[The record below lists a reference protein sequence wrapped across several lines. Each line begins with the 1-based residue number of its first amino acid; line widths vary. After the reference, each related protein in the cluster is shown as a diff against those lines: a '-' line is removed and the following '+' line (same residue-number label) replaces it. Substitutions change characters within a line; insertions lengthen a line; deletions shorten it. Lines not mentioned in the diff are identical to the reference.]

1 MKFNKTFGWVL
12 GLIALLL
19 ATGCKPVKVL
29 DIREIKPNETAWAI
43 PLDASADTGQVKFN
57 SVDFLNQKKVAAK
70 RIMIDKVERNIGRMY
85 WDIEWIPAIRVI
97 AIDRSLVT
105 REWTADDKSGTSA
118 NDQGIHVNTM
128 DNIKL
133 DIGITITVNINE
145 DDASTYLYYHGERP
159 LADVTDQ
166 NIRSFV
172 TKSLSQKVSSMN
184 LADFQGHQAEIYN
197 QLSAEVTAECKSK
210 GITVQSIGNAK
221 GWNFTDPKIQD
232 SINASYIAQQDNKT
246 AEMEQNAQKTRNQTK
261 ILIATAQAQAN
272 LDAQEVINKQTV
284 ETAEAQATAA
294 KTLLVAKDA
303 AEFQNGLKIRL
314 LEAEAKMKLASTWN
328 GQLPAN
334 ILPSD
339 SPMLMQLGT
348 TPATK

>member
-1 MKFNKTFGWVL
+1 MKISKTFGWVL
-12 GLIALLL
+12 GLIVLILSA
-19 ATGCKPVKVL
+19 GCKPVKVL

-43 PLDASADTGQVKFN
+43 PLDAGGDTGQVKFN

-70 RIMIDKVERNIGRMY
+70 RIMIDKVERSVGRMY
-85 WDIEWIPAIRVI
+85 WDMEWIPAIRVI

-105 REWTADDKSGTSA
+105 REWTDEEKTGTA
-118 NDQGIHVNTM
+118 AENQAIHVNTM

-133 DIGITITVNINE
+133 HIGITITVSINE

-172 TKSLSQKVSSMN
+172 SKVLSQKVSSMN
-184 LADFQGHQAEIYN
+184 LSDFQSHQSDIYKD
-197 QLSAEVTAECKSK
+197 LSDEVTTEFKAK
-210 GITVQSIGNAK
+210 GITVQYVGNAR
-221 GWNFTDPKIQD
+221 GWNFDDLKIQE

-272 LDAQEVINKQTV
+272 LDAQEVINKQNV
-284 ETAEAQATAA
+284 ETSEAQATAA
-294 KTLLVAKDA
+294 KTLMAAKDA

-314 LEAEAKMKLASTWN
+314 LEAESRMKLASAWN
-328 GQLPAN
+328 GQLPAS

-339 SPMLMQLGT
+339 SPLLMQLGT
-348 TPATK
+348 TPTK